1 MSISIGLNSAYSKC
15 MYIYV
20 LKLLILSCLYSM
32 LLALP
37 TLSYVLWILA
47 LPIHYCQILNTFF
60 FFLILSHTIHIPIIL
75 VILLI
80 KPVYRKYLARA
91 MLVCISRVNL
101 EEHGAKVDTVR

>member
-1 MSISIGLNSAYSKC
+1 MSISISLNSAYSKC

-60 FFLILSHTIHIPIIL
+60 FFNSQSYNTYSDYTCNPSH
-75 VILLI
+75 
-80 KPVYRKYLARA
+80 
-91 MLVCISRVNL
+91 
-101 EEHGAKVDTVR
+101 